1 MAYKHWLLT
10 GIMYQSELKKPEKNC
25 NCSKINKK
33 GLLLRA
39 ALSFKYV

>member
-25 NCSKINKK
+25 NCPKINKK
-33 GLLLRA
+33 GLLLKA